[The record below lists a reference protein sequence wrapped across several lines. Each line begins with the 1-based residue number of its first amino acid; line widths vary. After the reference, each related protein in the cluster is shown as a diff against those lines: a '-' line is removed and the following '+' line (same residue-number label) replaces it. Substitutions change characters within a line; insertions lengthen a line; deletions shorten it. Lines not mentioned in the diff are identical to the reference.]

1 MTSEA
6 AKQTGQLVDQ
16 IFILKR
22 TLGQFARLIEI
33 SLQLNS
39 MLDPDELLQFIIES
53 GTEILECEAVSVL
66 LFDEGEKRL
75 RFAASTDLNPD
86 ELAEIPVPIDNS
98 VAGMIFTTNRPEL
111 INDAFSDPRIYKQ
124 VGETSSLPTRNLI
137 GVPMNIGE
145 RTIGVIEGINK
156 KSGGFTKEE
165 LDLLTVI
172 GSQAA
177 VAINNAN
184 LLSSLKRAY
193 NELTE
198 VDKIKSDFI
207 AIASHELRTPLN
219 IILGY
224 SEFLKEDAK
233 GELSSH
239 AERVLTAAQHM
250 RTLIEDMTNMNLLE
264 MGNTEIKTSKV
275 TLQEVVHEAVKE
287 VQTIADTKG
296 VHLTRDYRKDPL
308 EVQIDRDMIKRV
320 CLNVL
325 NNAIRFSPKDT
336 TVKLSVK
343 TEQKFAQISV
353 VDQGIGIPV
362 DELEK
367 IFEEFYQ
374 VEDHRTRR
382 FGGMGLG
389 LAIARAITH
398 LHGGRIWAES
408 GGAGKGSTFHI
419 LLPLAATKENAK

>member
-1 MTSEA
+1 
-6 AKQTGQLVDQ
+6 
-16 IFILKR
+16 
-22 TLGQFARLIEI
+22 
-33 SLQLNS
+33 
-39 MLDPDELLQFIIES
+39 
-53 GTEILECEAVSVL
+53 
-66 LFDEGEKRL
+66 
-75 RFAASTDLNPD
+75 
-86 ELAEIPVPIDNS
+86 
-98 VAGMIFTTNRPEL
+98 
-111 INDAFSDPRIYKQ
+111 
-124 VGETSSLPTRNLI
+124 
-137 GVPMNIGE
+137 
-145 RTIGVIEGINK
+145 
-156 KSGGFTKEE
+156 
-165 LDLLTVI
+165 VI

-419 LLPLAATKENAK
+419 LLPLAATKENAQ

>member
-1 MTSEA
+1 
-6 AKQTGQLVDQ
+6 
-16 IFILKR
+16 
-22 TLGQFARLIEI
+22 
-33 SLQLNS
+33 
-39 MLDPDELLQFIIES
+39 
-53 GTEILECEAVSVL
+53 
-66 LFDEGEKRL
+66 
-75 RFAASTDLNPD
+75 
-86 ELAEIPVPIDNS
+86 
-98 VAGMIFTTNRPEL
+98 MIFTTNRPEL